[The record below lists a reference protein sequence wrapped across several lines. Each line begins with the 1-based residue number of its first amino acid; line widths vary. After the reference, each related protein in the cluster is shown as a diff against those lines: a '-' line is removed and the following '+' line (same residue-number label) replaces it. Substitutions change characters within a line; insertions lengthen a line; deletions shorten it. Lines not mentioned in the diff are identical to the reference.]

1 MKKIIL
7 IVFILSF
14 SMLVSQE
21 QKIGYVNMQ
30 YIYSENEDARLAH
43 ADVEKEAKRLQ
54 VEYES
59 KAMTLDS
66 LMRDYQKLELM
77 LTDEMKLEKQ
87 KQIQEL
93 NMELENFQMK
103 YFGQPNGEIYLML
116 EVRMAPIN
124 KLIQAAIDNVAA
136 ERGYDYVLDVSQGI
150 VLYKLDSYDLTQ
162 SVIEKLNK
170 MSIENSNIQD

>member
-1 MKKIIL
+1 
-7 IVFILSF
+7 
-14 SMLVSQE
+14 
-21 QKIGYVNMQ
+21 
-30 YIYSENEDARLAH
+30 
-43 ADVEKEAKRLQ
+43 
-54 VEYES
+54 
-59 KAMTLDS
+59 
-66 LMRDYQKLELM
+66 
-77 LTDEMKLEKQ
+77 
-87 KQIQEL
+87 
-93 NMELENFQMK
+93 MELENFQMK